1 MLNQLK
7 VMIVEDDPLLS
18 IVEEKLVTKLGYQ
31 VVGKARSGEEALSRI
46 DEFNPEILLMDVQL
60 SGTLDGIQTV
70 RKLRNNHFDVPVIFL
85 SGDNSDGILRQ
96 AEDTNFVD
104 FLLKPVT
111 KSDLSS
117 SLNKAQES
125 LVAKSQYAA

>member
-46 DEFNPEILLMDVQL
+46 DEYNPEILLMDVQL
-60 SGTLDGIQTV
+60 SGSLDGIETV
-70 RKLRNNHFDVPVIFL
+70 RELRNSHFDVPVIFL
-85 SGDNSDGILRQ
+85 SGDNSDVIVQQ
-96 AEDTNFVD
+96 AEDVNFID

-111 KSDLSS
+111 KNDLSL
-117 SLNKAQES
+117 SLDKAQQK
-125 LVAKSQYAA
+125 LVAKSQFAA